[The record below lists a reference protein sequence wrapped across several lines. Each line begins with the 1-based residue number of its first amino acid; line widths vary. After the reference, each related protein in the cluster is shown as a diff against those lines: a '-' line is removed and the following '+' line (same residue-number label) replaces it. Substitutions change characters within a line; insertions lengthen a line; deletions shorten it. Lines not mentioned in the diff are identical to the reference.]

1 VTRVRSFFGAG
12 PLTTYRANVAGLTRA
27 GELVIRFA
35 GSISMLRVS
44 ARMCEGGCD
53 LDVAHSGRGG
63 GCTRHVH
70 GHGNL
75 PDVSDLTSA
84 QPSGLASTL
93 PHPDG
98 PGLLTRSVPGS
109 GPPLPPPPPA
119 AVVDLLGMLAYGELV
134 AFDRLAAEA
143 RLAPDLAR
151 RATLS
156 EMAGAEIAEYG
167 RIVAGLV
174 ALGADPVRA
183 MTPFVAPLDD
193 YHAKTAPNDWLESL
207 TKAYIGRSIA
217 DDLVRELADFLEPAN
232 RALIAG
238 VRHDSRYAQYA
249 ATEIRAALR
258 RDPDVA
264 NRLSMWARRL
274 VGEGMR
280 QAQRVAA
287 DRPAIT
293 ALVIHAT
300 KGAPTAVS
308 DLLKRL
314 TLAHIARMGELG
326 LNS

>member
-1 VTRVRSFFGAG
+1 
-12 PLTTYRANVAGLTRA
+12 
-27 GELVIRFA
+27 
-35 GSISMLRVS
+35 
-44 ARMCEGGCD
+44 
-53 LDVAHSGRGG
+53 
-63 GCTRHVH
+63 
-70 GHGNL
+70 
-75 PDVSDLTSA
+75 
-84 QPSGLASTL
+84 
-93 PHPDG
+93 
-98 PGLLTRSVPGS
+98 
-109 GPPLPPPPPA
+109 
-119 AVVDLLGMLAYGELV
+119 VVDLLGMLAYGELL

-143 RLAPDLAR
+143 RLAPDLGH

-156 EMAGAEIAEYG
+156 EFAGAEIAEYQ
-167 RIVAGLV
+167 RLVAGLV

-183 MTPFVAPLDD
+183 MTPFVGPLDD
-193 YHAKTAPNDWLESL
+193 YHARTAPNDWLEAL

-217 DDLVRELADFLEPAN
+217 DDFIGELVELLEPENRELITVARPA
-232 RALIAG
+232 
-238 VRHDSRYAQYA
+238 SRYVAYA
-249 ATEIRAALR
+249 AGEIQAALR
-258 RDPDVA
+258 RDPDLA

-293 ALVIHAT
+293 ALVISAT